1 LQYFPA
7 GNGTATDVTDLYPSQ
22 TAVGLYFTPIGVQ
35 GPGAITGSATA
46 ATKTGSVGS
55 GSTSTG
61 SMGSGSKT
69 SDRSA
74 GSQSTSS
81 SKAGAR
87 KEVDSFSR
95 K

>member
-1 LQYFPA
+1 M
-7 GNGTATDVTDLYPSQ
+7 TDLYPSQ
-22 TAVGLYFTPIGVQ
+22 TAVGLYFTPTGVQ

-55 GSTSTG
+55 GPTSTG
-61 SMGSGSKT
+61 SSGSGSKT

-81 SKAGAR
+81 SKAGAAPIG
-87 KEVDSFSR
+87 VWMGGLGLAAGVVGMVVL
-95 K
+95 